1 MRQHPKR
8 LLTCLLTIPCILFF
22 ISCAGTRS
30 IIHTVNES
38 NSLESPLFSGHR
50 GLQPFGPENSFASFE
65 ACAPHGLWAIES
77 DFRMTSDGVVI
88 CMHDATLDRTT
99 NGSGPVKEHTWQ
111 EIKALEIQEVNGNT
125 VDKCYDY
132 SALSKRQK
140 SVPTM
145 DDYFRICRKGGLVA
159 FVELKEDDGV
169 IEQMNRCITRHGMQ
183 GRCVISSS
191 NRDLLAAY
199 RATGGK
205 ELIHLIFA
213 KTDDIDWLVSLGNA
227 ALAFNYPDLSKEVH
241 LQHGDICIDS
251 LKELVDHCHSLGLK
265 ICFRAVDTPEA
276 AQQSAALGIDYFP
289 TNNLWP
295 GRGQTTNR
303 R

>member
-1 MRQHPKR
+1 MKKLVFLFLTALSLLACGPAHPV
-8 LLTCLLTIPCILFF
+8 
-22 ISCAGTRS
+22 
-30 IIHTVNES
+30 HTVLER
-38 NSLESPLFSGHR
+38 NSLEAPLFSGHR

-65 ACAPHGLWAIES
+65 ACAPHGLWAIET
-77 DFRMTSDGVVI
+77 DFRRTADGAVV

-99 NGSGPVKEHTWQ
+99 NGSGAVRDHTLAQ
-111 EIKALEIQEVNGNT
+111 IRALEIQEVNGKT

-132 SALSKRQK
+132 EALTPHQK

-145 DDYFRICRKGGLVA
+145 DDYFRICADGGLVA

-169 IEQMNRCITRHGMQ
+169 IAQMNRCIERYRMQ

-191 NRDLLAAY
+191 KRELLAAY
-199 RATGGK
+199 RAQGGQ

-213 KTDDIDWLVSLGNA
+213 RMEDLDWLVTVPPA
-227 ALAFNYPDLSKEVH
+227 ALAFNYPDLSEEIH
-241 LQHGDICIDS
+241 LEHDGQSIDS
-251 LKELVDHCHSLGLK
+251 LKELVDYCHNLGLK

-276 AQQSAALGIDYFP
+276 VVQSAALGLDYFP

-295 GRGQTTNR
+295 GRYGRSSLEGVQ
-303 R
+303 

>member
-1 MRQHPKR
+1 MKQHPHR
-8 LLTCLLTIPCILFF
+8 LLSCLLTIPCVLIFL
-22 ISCAGTRS
+22 SCATTRNGV
-30 IIHTVNES
+30 HTVYET

-65 ACAPHGLWAIES
+65 ACAPHGLWAIET
-77 DFRMTSDGVVI
+77 DFRLTSDGVVV

-99 NGSGPVKEHTWQ
+99 NGSGPVRENTWS
-111 EIKALEIQEVNGNT
+111 EIKALEVQEVNGKT
-125 VDKCYDY
+125 VEKCYDY
-132 SALSKRQK
+132 ATLSRHKK
-140 SVPTM
+140 SIPTM

-169 IEQMNRCITRHGMQ
+169 IEQMNRCIERHKMQ
-183 GRCVISSS
+183 GRCVISSG

-213 KTDDIDWLVSLGNA
+213 KVDDIDWLVSLGNA
-227 ALAFNYPDLSKEVH
+227 ALAFNYPDLTTEIH
-241 LQHGDICIDS
+241 LKHGDIRIDS
-251 LKELVDHCHSLGLK
+251 LKELVDHCHALGLK
-265 ICFRAVDTPEA
+265 VCFRAVDTPEA
-276 AQQSAALGIDYFP
+276 EKQSADLGIDYFP

-295 GRGQTTNR
+295 GRSKQL
-303 R
+303 